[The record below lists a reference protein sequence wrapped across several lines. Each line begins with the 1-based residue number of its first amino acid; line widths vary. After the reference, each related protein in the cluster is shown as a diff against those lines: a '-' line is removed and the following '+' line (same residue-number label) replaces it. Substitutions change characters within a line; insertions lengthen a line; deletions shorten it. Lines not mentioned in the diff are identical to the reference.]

1 MLITKQMILS
11 INPLSSISCWWVGAL
26 LCASLSAC
34 SSDTTIHDVEEQ
46 HDDVPMQFS
55 QAAINS
61 PATRADGTS
70 HNLEQGFLVSCWK
83 AFGKA
88 KQQVVM
94 DKYEVKYKQDL
105 WNNSSRWDY
114 VGTKSTSTDGY
125 YQDQYQRYWDAS
137 AFAYRFY
144 AITPCPPHD
153 EIKTFT
159 LTDKQLVIP
168 ETVSFVSQ
176 TCENGT
182 CSAVSEPYSV
192 AQVECPD
199 GSNNNDKD
207 LLNNNTQINKSAT
220 TFTRYVALP
229 FHHITSKVR
238 FGIYSTNGA
247 SFKLSNIKI
256 TVQSDEGFITA
267 ANGYTANLSTANMLS
282 GQFTKTTAQLSEYV
296 LLTDGS
302 GTNEFSKYNASS
314 NPYWFQC
321 ENGLLQ
327 IPQQDVKLLLSFDIN
342 DTPYSD
348 IPIAVKSGET
358 TIDSFTWESNKI
370 YTYCINISD
379 LSPLTIEFSAELSPW
394 INVEGAID
402 TNLEK

>member
-1 MLITKQMILS
+1 MVENIFSKY
-11 INPLSSISCWWVGAL
+11 SISCWWVGAL

-34 SSDTTIHDVEEQ
+34 SSDTTIQDVEEH

-125 YQDQYQRYWDAS
+125 YQNQYQRYWDAS

-153 EIKTFT
+153 EINSFT
-159 LTDKQLVIP
+159 LTDKHLVIP

-199 GSNNNDKD
+199 GSNNNDVD
-207 LLNNNTQINKSAT
+207 LLANGVINKSNDGHT
-220 TFTRYVALP
+220 TTLTRYVALP

-238 FGIYSTNGA
+238 FAIYSSNGA
-247 SFKLSNIKI
+247 SFKFSNIKI
-256 TVQSDEGFITA
+256 KAQRAEGFITE
-267 ANGYTANLSTANMLS
+267 ANGYTADLTTTTNMLS
-282 GQFTKTTAQLSEYV
+282 GHFTNTTAEQTECV

-302 GTNEFSKYNASS
+302 GTDDISQFNASS
-314 NPYWFQC
+314 APYWFHC
-321 ENGLLQ
+321 KDGLLQ
-327 IPQQDVKLLLSFDIN
+327 IPQQDVKLLISFDIN
-342 DTPYSD
+342 GTPYSD

-370 YTYCINISD
+370 YTYYINISD

>member
-1 MLITKQMILS
+1 MQLH
-11 INPLSSISCWWVGAL
+11 INIKNNISSTSCWWVGAL

-34 SSDTTIHDVEEQ
+34 SSDTTIQDVEEH

-61 PATRADGTS
+61 PATRADDTS

-83 AFGKA
+83 AFGKD

-114 VGTKSTSTDGY
+114 VTSSSRTFY
-125 YQDQYQRYWDAS
+125 KDQYLRYWDFS
-137 AFAYRFY
+137 NMPYRFH
-144 AITPCPPHD
+144 AISPCPAD
-153 EIKTFT
+153 NEIDNFT
-159 LTDKQLVIP
+159 LSDDNLTMPTSAIYKS
-168 ETVSFVSQ
+168 ETMVDGAIV
-176 TCENGT
+176 GG
-182 CSAVSEPYSV
+182 AEPYYV
-192 AQVECPD
+192 AQVSCTKE
-199 GSNNNDKD
+199 SNDFDYD
-207 LLNNNTQINKSAT
+207 LLNNNAQINKSNDGHT
-220 TFTRYVALP
+220 SGLSRYVALP

-256 TVQSDEGFITA
+256 TAQSDEGFITA

-282 GQFTKTTAQLSEYV
+282 GQFTRTTAQLSEYV

-327 IPQQDVKLLLSFDIN
+327 IPQQKVKLLLSFDIN

-370 YTYCINISD
+370 YTYLINISD
-379 LSPLTIEFSAELSPW
+379 LKPLTIEFSAELAPW
-394 INVEGAID
+394 TEVTGSISTD
-402 TNLEK
+402 LEK

>member
-1 MLITKQMILS
+1 MIQS
-11 INPLSSISCWWVGAL
+11 IRIFNHLSSIPCWWVGVL

-61 PATRADGTS
+61 PATRAGADNT
-70 HNLEQGFLVSCWK
+70 LTTGFLVSCWK

-159 LTDKQLVIP
+159 LTDERLVIP
-168 ETVSFVSQ
+168 ETVSFISQ
-176 TCENGT
+176 TCENGK
-182 CSAVSEPYSV
+182 CSDVSEPYSV
-192 AQVECPD
+192 AQAECPD

-256 TVQSDEGFITA
+256 TAQSDEGFITA

-282 GQFTKTTAQLSEYV
+282 GKFTKTTAQLSEYV

-342 DTPYSD
+342 NTPYSD

-358 TIDSFTWESNKI
+358 TNDSFTWESNKI
-370 YTYCINISD
+370 YTYLINISD
-379 LSPLTIEFSAELSPW
+379 LKPLTIEFSAELAPW
-394 INVEGAID
+394 TEVTGSISTD
-402 TNLEK
+402 LEK

>member
-1 MLITKQMILS
+1 MILS
-11 INPLSSISCWWVGAL
+11 INYSNSISCWWVGAL

-46 HDDVPMQFS
+46 HDDVPMQLS

-61 PATRADGTS
+61 PVTRADGTS

-137 AFAYRFY
+137 AYAYRFY

-153 EIKTFT
+153 EINSFT

-176 TCENGT
+176 TCENGKCT
-182 CSAVSEPYSV
+182 TGAEPYSV

-199 GSNNNDKD
+199 GSNNNDID
-207 LLNNNTQINKSAT
+207 LLANGVINKSNDGHT
-220 TFTRYVALP
+220 TTLTRYVALP

-256 TVQSDEGFITA
+256 KAQRALGFITE
-267 ANGYTANLSTANMLS
+267 ANGYTADLTTTANMLS

-321 ENGLLQ
+321 EKGLLQ
-327 IPQQDVKLLLSFDIN
+327 IPQQDVKLLISFDIN
-342 DTPYSD
+342 GTPYSD

-370 YTYCINISD
+370 YTYYINISD
-379 LSPLTIEFSAELSPW
+379 LKPLTIEFSAELSPW

>member
-1 MLITKQMILS
+1 MYVNLT
-11 INPLSSISCWWVGAL
+11 
-26 LCASLSAC
+26 AC
-34 SSDTTIHDVEEQ
+34 SSDSTIQEEDVV
-46 HDDVPMQFS
+46 DDYSVPMQFS

-144 AITPCPPHD
+144 AITPYPPHD
-153 EIKTFT
+153 EINSFT

-168 ETVSFVSQ
+168 ETVPFISQ

-199 GSNNNDKD
+199 GSNNNDVD
-207 LLNNNTQINKSAT
+207 LLANGVINKSNDGHT
-220 TFTRYVALP
+220 TTLTRYVALP

-256 TVQSDEGFITA
+256 TAQSDEGFITA

-370 YTYCINISD
+370 YTYLINISD
-379 LSPLTIEFSAELSPW
+379 LKPLTIEFSAELAPW
-394 INVEGAID
+394 TEVTGSISTD
-402 TNLEK
+402 LEK

>member
-1 MLITKQMILS
+1 M
-11 INPLSSISCWWVGAL
+11 VGAL

-114 VGTKSTSTDGY
+114 VGASTDGY

-199 GSNNNDKD
+199 GSNNIDKD
-207 LLNNNTQINKSAT
+207 LLNNNAQINKSNDGHT
-220 TFTRYVALP
+220 TGLSRYVALP

-238 FGIYSTNGA
+238 FAIYSSNGA

-256 TVQSDEGFITA
+256 KAQRALGFITE
-267 ANGYTANLSTANMLS
+267 ANGYTANLTTGNMLS
-282 GQFTKTTAQLSEYV
+282 GYFPNTTAEQTECV
-296 LLTDGS
+296 LLTDNN
-302 GTNEFSKYNASS
+302 GTDDISQYKASS
-314 NPYWFQC
+314 APYWFNC
-321 ENGLLQ
+321 EKGLLQ
-327 IPQQDVKLLLSFDIN
+327 IPQQDVKLLISFDIN
-342 DTPYSD
+342 GTPYSD

-370 YTYCINISD
+370 YTYYINISD
-379 LSPLTIEFSAELSPW
+379 LKPLTIEFSAELAPW
-394 INVEGAID
+394 TEVTGSISTD
-402 TNLEK
+402 LEK

>member
-1 MLITKQMILS
+1 MNQRFNHIH
-11 INPLSSISCWWVGAL
+11 SISCWWVGAL

-137 AFAYRFY
+137 AYAYRFY

-153 EIKTFT
+153 EINSFT

-176 TCENGT
+176 TCENGKCT
-182 CSAVSEPYSV
+182 TGAEPYSV

-199 GSNNNDKD
+199 GSNNNDID
-207 LLNNNTQINKSAT
+207 LLANGVINKSNDGHT
-220 TFTRYVALP
+220 TTLTRYVALP

-238 FGIYSTNGA
+238 FGIYSSNGT

-256 TVQSDEGFITA
+256 TAQSDGGFITA

-282 GQFTKTTAQLSEYV
+282 EQFTKTTAQLSEYV

-327 IPQQDVKLLLSFDIN
+327 IPQQKVKLLLSFDIN

-370 YTYCINISD
+370 YTYYINISD
-379 LSPLTIEFSAELSPW
+379 LKPLTIEFSAELAPW
-394 INVEGAID
+394 TEVTGSISTD
-402 TNLEK
+402 LEK